1 MLTSDRVASPHR
13 GRVEVLDLLRL
24 VAVLAVVVFHYAF
37 RGAAADDFT
46 TVSLPDLVGVTRY
59 GYLGVNL
66 FFVIS
71 GFVIAYSADGRTPTE
86 FAIARLARIYPG
98 FLVCMTLTFLV
109 TMAIGAPRF
118 ETTITQW
125 LANLVIASPALKQPF
140 MDGAYWSIVYELTFY
155 GWVFLL
161 MCFSV
166 FSRQND
172 RIVICWIF
180 ISMFNDLVLHS
191 SILQRLFITDD
202 SAFFCAGLVLYEFF
216 RGRRD
221 AIVMMLLA
229 LTSLTALR
237 QAFVEADW
245 LRDHYQL
252 AFDNGVI
259 AAICLGSIGAVAL
272 ATRVRHVPLS
282 PAIILAVGGLTYP
295 LYLLH
300 QHIGYMLLN
309 CFADWAPPGILIA
322 VVAFVMIIASLA
334 IWRLIERPAQRALKP
349 TLIAGADRL
358 AALAAPLRLRVTT
371 ALRAV
376 RAGSGARGPAQ
387 LRFGSNFGP
396 YAQPLHRHVR
406 RRRRFRLGGA

>member
-1 MLTSDRVASPHR
+1 MLTNDRTVSAPPD

-46 TVSLPDLVGVTRY
+46 TVSLPDLTGLTRY

-86 FAIARLARIYPG
+86 FAIARFARIYPG
-98 FLVCMTLTFLV
+98 FLLCMTLTFLITV
-109 TMAIGAPRF
+109 AIGAPRL

-125 LANLVIASPALKQPF
+125 LANLVIVSPALKQPF

-155 GWVFLL
+155 AWVFLL

-172 RIVICWIF
+172 RIVIGWIF
-180 ISMFNDLVLHS
+180 LSMFNDLVLHS
-191 SILQRLFITDD
+191 SIVQRLFITDD

-221 AIVMMLLA
+221 AVAVMLLA

-237 QAFVEADW
+237 QAFVEAEW

-272 ATRVRHVPLS
+272 GTRIRHVPLS
-282 PAIILAVGGLTYP
+282 PGVILGVGGLTYP

-309 CFADWAPPGILIA
+309 RFADWAPPGILITL
-322 VVAFVMIIASLA
+322 VAFVMMVLSFA
-334 IWRLIERPAQRALKP
+334 IWRLVEKPAQRWVKL
-349 TLIAGADRL
+349 TL
-358 AALAAPLRLRVTT
+358 AAAADKLATRAAPLRLRVTT
-371 ALRAV
+371 AVRAV
-376 RAGSGARGPAQ
+376 RVPAREG
-387 LRFGSNFGP
+387 
-396 YAQPLHRHVR
+396 R
-406 RRRRFRLGGA
+406 RN

>member
-1 MLTSDRVASPHR
+1 
-13 GRVEVLDLLRL
+13 
-24 VAVLAVVVFHYAF
+24 
-37 RGAAADDFT
+37 
-46 TVSLPDLVGVTRY
+46 
-59 GYLGVNL
+59 
-66 FFVIS
+66 
-71 GFVIAYSADGRTPTE
+71 
-86 FAIARLARIYPG
+86 
-98 FLVCMTLTFLV
+98 MTLTFLV

-172 RIVICWIF
+172 RIVISWIF
-180 ISMFNDLVLHS
+180 ISMLNDLVLHS

-202 SAFFCAGLVLYEFF
+202 SAFFCAGLVLYEFY

-237 QAFVEADW
+237 QAFTGADW

-252 AFDNGVI
+252 TFDNGVI

-272 ATRVRHVPLS
+272 ATRIRHVPLS
-282 PAIILAVGGLTYP
+282 PAVILAVGGLTYP

-309 CFADWAPPGILIA
+309 RFADWAPPGILITL
-322 VVAFVMIIASLA
+322 VAFVMIVLSLA
-334 IWRLIERPAQRALKP
+334 IWRLVERPAQRALKP
-349 TLIAGADRL
+349 ILTAGADRL
-358 AALAAPLRLRVTT
+358 AALAAPLRLRITA

-376 RAGSGARGPAQ
+376 RVPARAG
-387 LRFGSNFGP
+387 
-396 YAQPLHRHVR
+396 R
-406 RRRRFRLGGA
+406 RN